1 VSPSSA
7 TRLIHSTDQGST
19 VFIHDFQEFLLE
31 FTDHS
36 ADPTFSLGISDTT
49 NRSADP
55 TSLDTMGHS
64 ADPTF
69 PLPLE

>member
-19 VFIHDFQEFLLE
+19 VFIHDFWEFLG
-31 FTDHS
+31 FMDHS
-36 ADPTFSLGISDTT
+36 TDPTFSLGIFDTMDC
-49 NRSADP
+49 SADL
-55 TSLDTMGHS
+55 TSLDTMGRS
-64 ADPTF
+64 ADLTF